1 MQTEKE
7 IKRLTEA
14 HRISDFLIRYDK
26 INKIKF
32 QIIMNIKYNKALW
45 FVTILAIVMLIPFL
59 GLTEFNTKGE
69 PREAVVA
76 YTMLEHGNWI
86 LPINNGGDIPY
97 KPPFFHWCIAFFSLF
112 AGHVSE
118 FTSRL
123 PSAVSLI
130 LMTIGGFIFFA
141 KRKDT
146 QTSLIAAILTLTAF
160 EVHRAGINCR
170 VDMVNTAFM
179 VGAMYLLYRW
189 WEKGKHQLPWLA
201 ILCMSGATLTKGPV
215 GIILPCFVMGVFMLT
230 QRENFWGIVWRMAA
244 TAVLSLIIPFC
255 WYYAAYLQGG
265 NEFLEL
271 VKEEN
276 IDRFMGKMAYESHE
290 NPAWY
295 NLLTLITGWLP
306 YTLLLLF
313 SLFILP
319 WKKFSKSKFVE
330 NAKKATPLQVFTW
343 LAFLLVL
350 FFYCIPKSKRSV
362 YLLPCYPF
370 MAYLIAEYIVWMMKE
385 KMGAFKVYAGVIASL
400 AILLIVARIAVSCGL
415 IPDTIFHGRHAA
427 ENAAMLHAL
436 EKGPQSIAEG
446 IGYLFFILCIY
457 GIYATFQSLRR
468 NHTGSIVGHTLVTII
483 SLFLILDST
492 LQPTV
497 LNTKA
502 DKRWAPVI
510 EKKFD
515 TSKLYS
521 YMSIDMLHFFS
532 LNFYLGDKIQQ
543 FDKTLPQDGV
553 VMVPED
559 NLQDFMEKFG
569 KGYTFQKVWEIPR
582 AVESR
587 CPVGFYRFVKTSA
600 NLACN

>member
-1 MQTEKE
+1 
-7 IKRLTEA
+7 
-14 HRISDFLIRYDK
+14 
-26 INKIKF
+26 
-32 QIIMNIKYNKALW
+32 MNIKYNKALW
-45 FVTILAIVMLIPFL
+45 LIIILAIVMMIPFL
-59 GLTEFNTKGE
+59 GLSDFNTKGE

-97 KPPFFHWCIAFFSLF
+97 KPPFFHWCIAFFSLI
-112 AGHVSE
+112 AGHVNE
-118 FTSRL
+118 YTSRL
-123 PSAVSLI
+123 PSAVSLV
-130 LMTIGGFIFFA
+130 LMTIGGFVFYA

-160 EVHRAGINCR
+160 EVHRAGMNCR
-170 VDMVNTAFM
+170 VDMVNSAFM

-230 QRENFWGIVWRMAA
+230 QRENFWGIVWRMAL
-244 TAVLSLIIPFC
+244 TALLSLIIPFC

-265 NEFLEL
+265 DEFLRL

-295 NLLTLITGWLP
+295 NLLTLVMGWAP

-319 WKKFSKSKFVE
+319 WKKFSKTRFLE

-385 KMGAFKVYAGVIASL
+385 KMGAIKVYAGVIASL
-400 AILLIVARIAVSCGL
+400 AIILVIATLVIRAGG
-415 IPDTIFHGRHAA
+415 IPDTIFHGKHTAD
-427 ENAAMLHAL
+427 NIAMLHAIG
-436 EKGPQSIAEG
+436 ESTHG
-446 IGYLFFILCIY
+446 ILFYVCNVFLIIGAYHIFKALKKKETSQMMRY
-457 GIYATFQSLRR
+457 
-468 NHTGSIVGHTLVTII
+468 TLVMII
-483 SLFLILDST
+483 AIFITLDST

-502 DKRWAPVI
+502 DKHLAPVI

-521 YMSIDMLHFFS
+521 YMSVEMMHFFS

-543 FDKTLPQDGV
+543 FDKVLPQDGV
-553 VMVPED
+553 LMIPESDVP
-559 NLQDFMEKFG
+559 DFKEKFG
-569 KGYTFQKVWEIPR
+569 RDYTFQKVWEVKR
-582 AVESR
+582 LVEWHH
-587 CPVGFYRFVKTSA
+587 PVGFYQFVKTSA
-600 NLACN
+600 NIALNK

>member
-1 MQTEKE
+1 
-7 IKRLTEA
+7 
-14 HRISDFLIRYDK
+14 
-26 INKIKF
+26 
-32 QIIMNIKYNKALW
+32 MNIKYNKALW
-45 FVTILAIVMLIPFL
+45 LIIILAIVMMIPFL
-59 GLTEFNTKGE
+59 GLTDFNTKGE

-76 YTMLEHGNWI
+76 YTMQEHGNWI

-112 AGHVSE
+112 IGHVNE
-118 FTSRL
+118 YTSRL
-123 PSAVSLI
+123 PSAVSLV
-130 LMTIGGFIFFA
+130 LMTIGGFVFYA
-141 KRKDT
+141 KRKNAP
-146 QTSLIAAILTLTAF
+146 TSLIAAILTLTAF
-160 EVHRAGINCR
+160 EVHRAGMNCR

-230 QRENFWGIVWRMAA
+230 QRENFWGIVWRMAL
-244 TAVLSLIIPFC
+244 TALLSLVIPFC
-255 WYYAAYLQGG
+255 WYYAAYLQAGD
-265 NEFLEL
+265 EFLRL

-276 IDRFMGKMAYESHE
+276 IDRFTGKMVYESHE

-319 WKKFSKSKFVE
+319 WKKFSKTRFLE

-385 KMGAFKVYAGVIASL
+385 KMGALKVYAGVIASL
-400 AILLIVARIAVSCGL
+400 AVILVIATLVIRTGC
-415 IPDTIFHGRHAA
+415 IPDTIFHGKHAA
-427 ENAAMLHAL
+427 DNIAMLHA
-436 EKGPQSIAEG
+436 
-446 IGYLFFILCIY
+446 IGDSHSFLFNVCQMFLLIGAYHIFKALKKKETSQILKY
-457 GIYATFQSLRR
+457 
-468 NHTGSIVGHTLVTII
+468 TLVMII
-483 SLFLILDST
+483 AIFITLDST
-492 LQPTV
+492 LQPAV

-502 DKRWAPVI
+502 DKHLAPVI

-521 YMSIDMLHFFS
+521 YMSVDMLHFFS

-543 FDKTLPQDGV
+543 FDKVLPQDGV
-553 VMVPED
+553 LMIPEED
-559 NLQDFMEKFG
+559 MPAFKEKFG
-569 KGYTFQKVWEIPR
+569 KDYTFQKVWEVKR
-582 AVESR
+582 LVECR
-587 CPVGFYRFVKTSA
+587 HPVGFYRFVKTSA
-600 NLACN
+600 NIALNK

>member
-1 MQTEKE
+1 
-7 IKRLTEA
+7 
-14 HRISDFLIRYDK
+14 
-26 INKIKF
+26 
-32 QIIMNIKYNKALW
+32 MNTQYNKAFW
-45 FVTILAIVMLIPFL
+45 YISILAILMLIPFL
-59 GLTEFNTKGE
+59 GLTDFNTKGE

-112 AGHVSE
+112 IGHVNE

-123 PSAVSLI
+123 PSAISLVLI
-130 LMTIGGFIFFA
+130 TIGGFTFFA

-146 QTSLIAAILTLTAF
+146 KTALIAAILTLTSF
-160 EVHRAGINCR
+160 EVHRAGVNCR

-189 WEKGKHQLPWLA
+189 WEKGKKQLPWLA

-230 QRENFWGIVWRMAA
+230 QRENFWGIVWRMAL

-255 WYYAAYLQGG
+255 WYYAAYQQGG
-265 NEFLEL
+265 DAFLHL

-276 IDRFMGKMAYESHE
+276 IDRFLGKMSYGSHE

-319 WKKFSKSKFVE
+319 WKQFAKSKLVA
-330 NAKKATPLQVFTW
+330 NMKQATPLQVFTW

-385 KMGAFKVYAGVIASL
+385 KVGALKVYAWVIAVLTIILGVAYL
-400 AILLIVARIAVSCGL
+400 AVRWGAV
-415 IPDTIFHGRHAA
+415 PDSIFHGKHAA
-427 ENAAMLHAL
+427 DNVAMLHAL
-436 EKGPQSIAEG
+436 ADYPIACY
-446 IGYLFFILCIY
+446 IFVVMPLYLAYRIIV
-457 GIYATFQSLRR
+457 SLKKKDVREIC
-468 NHTGSIVGHTLVTII
+468 GSTLATII
-483 SLFLILDST
+483 GLFLLLDTS
-492 LQPTV
+492 LQPAV

-502 DKRWAPVI
+502 DKPLAPMI
-510 EKKFD
+510 EQRFD
-515 TSKLYS
+515 TNKLYS
-521 YMSIDMLHFFS
+521 YIPTKDLHFFS

-543 FDKTLPQDGV
+543 FEKVLPQDGV
-553 VMVPED
+553 LMIPED
-559 NLQDFMEKFG
+559 CFEEFKEKYG
-569 KGYTFQKVWEIPR
+569 KGYVFQKDWEIKK
-582 AVESR
+582 AVEWHS
-587 CPVGFYRFVKTSA
+587 PIGFYRFVKSEPT
-600 NLACN
+600 LALR

>member
-1 MQTEKE
+1 MDKTYK
-7 IKRLTEA
+7 KA
-14 HRISDFLIRYDK
+14 FWLI
-26 INKIKF
+26 I
-32 QIIMNIKYNKALW
+32 
-45 FVTILAIVMLIPFL
+45 ILAIVMMTPFL
-59 GLTEFNTKGE
+59 GLSDFNTKGE

-97 KPPFFHWCIAFFSLF
+97 KPPFFHWCIAFFSLI
-112 AGHVSE
+112 AGHVNE
-118 FTSRL
+118 YTSRL
-123 PSAVSLI
+123 PSAVSLV
-130 LMTIGGFIFFA
+130 LMTIGGFVFYA

-160 EVHRAGINCR
+160 EVHRAGMNCR

-230 QRENFWGIVWRMAA
+230 QRENFWGIVWRMAL
-244 TAVLSLIIPFC
+244 TALLSLIIPFC
-255 WYYAAYLQGG
+255 WYYAAYLQAGD
-265 NEFLEL
+265 EFLRL

-276 IDRFMGKMAYESHE
+276 IDRFTGKMVYESHE

-319 WKKFSKSKFVE
+319 WKKFSKTRFLE

-385 KMGAFKVYAGVIASL
+385 KMGAIKIYAGVIASL
-400 AILLIVARIAVSCGL
+400 AVILVIATLAIRIGC
-415 IPDTIFHGRHAA
+415 IPDTIFHGKHAA
-427 ENAAMLHAL
+427 DNIAMLHAIG
-436 EKGPQSIAEG
+436 ESTHG
-446 IGYLFFILCIY
+446 ILFYVCYMFLIIGAYHIFKALKKKETSQMMKY
-457 GIYATFQSLRR
+457 
-468 NHTGSIVGHTLVTII
+468 TLVMVIA
-483 SLFLILDST
+483 LFITLDST
-492 LQPTV
+492 LQPAV

-502 DKRWAPVI
+502 DKHLAPVI

-521 YMSIDMLHFFS
+521 YMSVEMMHFFS

-543 FDKTLPQDGV
+543 FDKVLPQDGV
-553 VMVPED
+553 LMIPESDVP
-559 NLQDFMEKFG
+559 DFKEKFG
-569 KGYTFQKVWEIPR
+569 RDYTFQKVWEVKR
-582 AVESR
+582 LVESR
-587 CPVGFYRFVKTSA
+587 QPVGFYQFVKTSA
-600 NLACN
+600 NIAQNR

>member
-1 MQTEKE
+1 
-7 IKRLTEA
+7 
-14 HRISDFLIRYDK
+14 
-26 INKIKF
+26 
-32 QIIMNIKYNKALW
+32 MNIKYNKALW
-45 FVTILAIVMLIPFL
+45 LITILAIVMLIPFL
-59 GLTEFNTKGE
+59 GLSDFNTKGE

-112 AGHVSE
+112 IGHVNE

-123 PSAVSLI
+123 PSAVSLV
-130 LMTIGGFIFFA
+130 LMTIGGFVFYA

-146 QTSLIAAILTLTAF
+146 QISLIAAILTLTAF

-215 GIILPCFVMGVFMLT
+215 GIILPCFVMGIFMLT
-230 QRENFWGIVWRMAA
+230 QRENFWGIVWRMAL
-244 TAVLSLIIPFC
+244 TALLSLIIPFC

-265 NEFLEL
+265 DEFLRL

-295 NLLTLITGWLP
+295 NLLTLVMGWAP

-319 WKKFSKSKFVE
+319 WKKFSKTRFLE

-370 MAYLIAEYIVWMMKE
+370 IAYLIAEYIVWMMRE
-385 KMGAFKVYAGVIASL
+385 KMGAIKVYAGVIASL
-400 AILLIVARIAVSCGL
+400 AVILVIATLVMRAGG
-415 IPDTIFHGRHAA
+415 IPDTIFHGKHAA
-427 ENAAMLHAL
+427 DNIAMLHAIG
-436 EKGPQSIAEG
+436 ESTHG
-446 IGYLFFILCIY
+446 ILFYVCYMFLIIGAYHIFKALKKKETSQMMRY
-457 GIYATFQSLRR
+457 
-468 NHTGSIVGHTLVTII
+468 TLVMII
-483 SLFLILDST
+483 AIFITLDST
-492 LQPTV
+492 LQPAV

-502 DKRWAPVI
+502 DKHLAPVI

-521 YMSIDMLHFFS
+521 YMSVDMLHFFS

-543 FDKTLPQDGV
+543 FDKVLPQDGV
-553 VMVPED
+553 LMIPESDVP
-559 NLQDFMEKFG
+559 DFKEKFG
-569 KGYTFQKVWEIPR
+569 RDYTFQKVWEVKKT
-582 AVESR
+582 VEWHSK
-587 CPVGFYRFVKTSA
+587 VGFYKFVKTSA
-600 NLACN
+600 NIAQNK

>member
-1 MQTEKE
+1 
-7 IKRLTEA
+7 
-14 HRISDFLIRYDK
+14 
-26 INKIKF
+26 
-32 QIIMNIKYNKALW
+32 MNIKYNKALW
-45 FVTILAIVMLIPFL
+45 LITILAIVMLIPFL
-59 GLTEFNTKGE
+59 GLSDFNTKGE

-112 AGHVSE
+112 IGYVNE

-123 PSAVSLI
+123 PSAVSLV
-130 LMTIGGFIFFA
+130 LMTIGGFVFYA

-146 QTSLIAAILTLTAF
+146 QISLIAAILTLTAF

-230 QRENFWGIVWRMAA
+230 QRENFWGIVWRMAL
-244 TAVLSLIIPFC
+244 TALLSLIIPFC

-265 NEFLEL
+265 DEFLRL

-295 NLLTLITGWLP
+295 NLLTLVMGWAP

-319 WKKFSKSKFVE
+319 WKKFSKTRFLE

-385 KMGAFKVYAGVIASL
+385 KMGAIKVYAGVIASL
-400 AILLIVARIAVSCGL
+400 AVILVIATLVIRAGG
-415 IPDTIFHGRHAA
+415 IPDTIFHGKHTAD
-427 ENAAMLHAL
+427 NVAMLHAIG
-436 EKGPQSIAEG
+436 ESTHG
-446 IGYLFFILCIY
+446 ILFYVCNVFLIIGAYHIFKALKKKETSQMMRY
-457 GIYATFQSLRR
+457 
-468 NHTGSIVGHTLVTII
+468 TLVMII
-483 SLFLILDST
+483 AIFITLDST
-492 LQPTV
+492 LQPAV

-502 DKRWAPVI
+502 DKHLAPVI

-521 YMSIDMLHFFS
+521 YMSVDMLHFFS

-543 FDKTLPQDGV
+543 FDKVLPQDGV
-553 VMVPED
+553 LMIPEED
-559 NLQDFMEKFG
+559 MPDFKEKFG
-569 KGYTFQKVWEIPR
+569 KDYTFQKVWEVR
-582 AVESR
+582 RLVEWHH
-587 CPVGFYRFVKTSA
+587 PVGFYQFVKTSA
-600 NLACN
+600 NIAQKK

>member
-1 MQTEKE
+1 
-7 IKRLTEA
+7 
-14 HRISDFLIRYDK
+14 
-26 INKIKF
+26 
-32 QIIMNIKYNKALW
+32 MNIKYNKALW
-45 FVTILAIVMLIPFL
+45 LITILAIVMLIPFL
-59 GLTEFNTKGE
+59 GLSDFNTKGE

-112 AGHVSE
+112 IGYVNE
-118 FTSRL
+118 FSSRL
-123 PSAVSLI
+123 PSAVSLV
-130 LMTIGGFIFFA
+130 LMTIGGFVFYA

-146 QTSLIAAILTLTAF
+146 QISLIAAILTLTAF

-230 QRENFWGIVWRMAA
+230 QRENFWGIVWRMAL
-244 TAVLSLIIPFC
+244 TALLSLIIPFC

-265 NEFLEL
+265 DEFLRL

-295 NLLTLITGWLP
+295 NLLTLVMGWAP

-319 WKKFSKSKFVE
+319 WKKFSKTRFLE

-370 MAYLIAEYIVWMMKE
+370 MAYLIAEDIVWMMKE
-385 KMGAFKVYAGVIASL
+385 KMGAIKVYAGVIASL
-400 AILLIVARIAVSCGL
+400 AVILVIATLVIRAGG
-415 IPDTIFHGRHAA
+415 IPDTIFHGKHAA
-427 ENAAMLHAL
+427 DNIAMLHAIG
-436 EKGPQSIAEG
+436 ESTHG
-446 IGYLFFILCIY
+446 ILFYVCYMFLIIGAYHIFKALKKEETSQMMKY
-457 GIYATFQSLRR
+457 
-468 NHTGSIVGHTLVTII
+468 TLVMII
-483 SLFLILDST
+483 AIFITLDST
-492 LQPTV
+492 LQPAV

-502 DKRWAPVI
+502 DKHLAPVI

-521 YMSIDMLHFFS
+521 YMSVDMLHFFS

-543 FDKTLPQDGV
+543 FDKVLPQDGV
-553 VMVPED
+553 LMIPEED
-559 NLQDFMEKFG
+559 MPDFKEKFG
-569 KGYTFQKVWEIPR
+569 KDYTFQKVWEVR
-582 AVESR
+582 RLVEWHH
-587 CPVGFYRFVKTSA
+587 PVGFYQFVKTSA
-600 NLACN
+600 NIAQKK

>member
-1 MQTEKE
+1 
-7 IKRLTEA
+7 
-14 HRISDFLIRYDK
+14 
-26 INKIKF
+26 
-32 QIIMNIKYNKALW
+32 MNSTYKKALW

-59 GLTEFNTKGE
+59 GLTDFNTKGE

-112 AGHVSE
+112 IGHVNE

-123 PSAVSLI
+123 PSAISLT
-130 LMTIGGFIFFA
+130 LMTIGGFVFFA
-141 KRKDT
+141 KRKNT

-160 EVHRAGINCR
+160 EVHRAGVNCR

-189 WEKGKHQLPWLA
+189 WEKGKKQLPWLA

-230 QRENFWGIVWRMAA
+230 QRENLWGIIWRLGL
-244 TAVLSLIIPFC
+244 TAVFSLIIPFC

-265 NEFLEL
+265 DEFLRL

-276 IDRFMGKMAYESHE
+276 IDRFMGKMSYESHE

-319 WKKFSKSKFVE
+319 WKKFSKTRFVE

-385 KMGAFKVYAGVIASL
+385 KMGALKVYAWVIALL
-400 AILLIVARIAVSCGL
+400 ATILIVALIIVGCGVV
-415 IPDTIFHGRHAA
+415 PDSIFHGKHAA
-427 ENAAMLHAL
+427 GNIAMLHAL
-436 EKGPQSIAEG
+436 EEEPKGFLLGGVEIAFVVLMLFSIYYTIKALKEKRVN
-446 IGYLFFILCIY
+446 Y
-457 GIYATFQSLRR
+457 
-468 NHTGSIVGHTLVTII
+468 IVSGTLASII
-483 SLFLILDST
+483 SLFLLLDST
-492 LQPTV
+492 LQPAV

-502 DKRWAPVI
+502 DKHLAPVI

-515 TSKLYS
+515 MNKLYS
-521 YMSIDMLHFFS
+521 YMSVDMMHFFS
-532 LNFYLGDKIQQ
+532 LNFYMGDRIQQ
-543 FDKTLPQDGV
+543 FEKVMPQDGV
-553 VMVPED
+553 LMIPEAD
-559 NLQDFMEKFG
+559 MPDFQKKLG
-569 KGYTFQKVWEIPR
+569 KGYIFQKVWEVPR
-582 AVESR
+582 VVESKD
-587 CPVGFYRFVKTSA
+587 PVGFYQFKKAIVMK
-600 NLACN
+600 

>member
-1 MQTEKE
+1 
-7 IKRLTEA
+7 
-14 HRISDFLIRYDK
+14 
-26 INKIKF
+26 
-32 QIIMNIKYNKALW
+32 MNIKYNKALW
-45 FVTILAIVMLIPFL
+45 LITILAIVMLIPFL
-59 GLTEFNTKGE
+59 GLSDFNTKGE

-112 AGHVSE
+112 IGHVNE
-118 FTSRL
+118 YTSRL
-123 PSAVSLI
+123 PSAVSLV
-130 LMTIGGFIFFA
+130 LMTIGGFVFYA

-146 QTSLIAAILTLTAF
+146 QISLIAAILTLTAF

-230 QRENFWGIVWRMAA
+230 QRENFWGIVWRMAL
-244 TAVLSLIIPFC
+244 TALLSLIIPFC

-265 NEFLEL
+265 DEFLRL

-295 NLLTLITGWLP
+295 NLLTLVMGWAP

-319 WKKFSKSKFVE
+319 WKKFSKTQFLE

-385 KMGAFKVYAGVIASL
+385 KMGAIKVYAGVIASL
-400 AILLIVARIAVSCGL
+400 AVILVIATLVIRAGG
-415 IPDTIFHGRHAA
+415 IPDTIFHGKHAA
-427 ENAAMLHAL
+427 DNIAMLHAIG
-436 EKGPQSIAEG
+436 ESTHG
-446 IGYLFFILCIY
+446 ILFYVCNMFLIIGAYHIFKALKKKETSQMMRY
-457 GIYATFQSLRR
+457 
-468 NHTGSIVGHTLVTII
+468 TLVMII
-483 SLFLILDST
+483 AIFITLDST
-492 LQPTV
+492 LQPAV

-502 DKRWAPVI
+502 DKHLAPVI

-521 YMSIDMLHFFS
+521 YMSVDMLHFFS

-543 FDKTLPQDGV
+543 FDKVLPQDGV
-553 VMVPED
+553 LMIPEED
-559 NLQDFMEKFG
+559 MPDFKEKFG
-569 KGYTFQKVWEIPR
+569 KDYTFQKVWEVR
-582 AVESR
+582 RLVEWHH
-587 CPVGFYRFVKTSA
+587 PVGFYQFVKTSA
-600 NLACN
+600 NIAQKK

>member
-1 MQTEKE
+1 
-7 IKRLTEA
+7 
-14 HRISDFLIRYDK
+14 
-26 INKIKF
+26 
-32 QIIMNIKYNKALW
+32 MNIKYNKALW
-45 FVTILAIVMLIPFL
+45 LITILAIVMLIPFL
-59 GLTEFNTKGE
+59 GLSDFNTKGE

-112 AGHVSE
+112 IGYVNE

-123 PSAVSLI
+123 PSAVSLV
-130 LMTIGGFIFFA
+130 LMTIGGFVFYA

-146 QTSLIAAILTLTAF
+146 QISLIAAILTLTAF

-230 QRENFWGIVWRMAA
+230 QRENFWGIVWRMAL
-244 TAVLSLIIPFC
+244 TALLSLIIPFC

-265 NEFLEL
+265 DEFLRL

-295 NLLTLITGWLP
+295 NLLTLVMGWAP

-319 WKKFSKSKFVE
+319 WKKFSKTRFLE

-385 KMGAFKVYAGVIASL
+385 KMGAIKVYAGVIASL
-400 AILLIVARIAVSCGL
+400 AVILVIATLVIRAGG
-415 IPDTIFHGRHAA
+415 IPDTIFHGKHTAD
-427 ENAAMLHAL
+427 NVAMLHAIG
-436 EKGPQSIAEG
+436 ESTHG
-446 IGYLFFILCIY
+446 ILFYVCYMFLIIGAYHIFKALKKKETSQMMRY
-457 GIYATFQSLRR
+457 
-468 NHTGSIVGHTLVTII
+468 TLVMII
-483 SLFLILDST
+483 AIFITLDST
-492 LQPTV
+492 LQPAV

-502 DKRWAPVI
+502 DKHLAPVI

-515 TSKLYS
+515 TGKLYS
-521 YMSIDMLHFFS
+521 YMSIEMMHFFS

-543 FDKTLPQDGV
+543 FDKVLPQDGV
-553 VMVPED
+553 LMIPEGD
-559 NLQDFMEKFG
+559 MPDFKEKFG
-569 KGYTFQKVWEIPR
+569 KDYTLQKVWEVKR
-582 AVESR
+582 LVECR
-587 CPVGFYRFVKTSA
+587 HPVGFYRFVKTSA
-600 NLACN
+600 NIAQNR